1 MSTTR
6 SSSSSSKKR
15 ALVITE
21 QDNDGAPPARR
32 MRPLESIYQA
42 HVQSEL
48 EDLKAALEH
57 ERSLRTLDQRRA
69 KQTQARLERQVQ
81 FAVEE
86 GQEVKSL
93 LEDLREESEVH
104 VAQLREARADAL
116 MQLRECQAQLAQ
128 AELDIAEE
136 HDAVLAREKLN
147 VLQEQLEFKTQEVE
161 ALRERLAEVTKEK
174 LSSLSSEMLKTPT
187 KSDMSAEG
195 EESPA
200 PKEILR
206 ELNKVRI
213 EKAESERKHRQLR
226 RKADEWQQRA
236 NLYVQEREANRVMST

>member
-1 MSTTR
+1 M
-6 SSSSSSKKR
+6 
-15 ALVITE
+15 
-21 QDNDGAPPARR
+21 
-32 MRPLESIYQA
+32 
-42 HVQSEL
+42 
-48 EDLKAALEH
+48 
-57 ERSLRTLDQRRA
+57 
-69 KQTQARLERQVQ
+69 
-81 FAVEE
+81 
-86 GQEVKSL
+86 
-93 LEDLREESEVH
+93 
-104 VAQLREARADAL
+104 
-116 MQLRECQAQLAQ
+116 
-128 AELDIAEE
+128 DIAEE
-136 HDAVLAREKLN
+136 QDAVLAREKLN

-236 NLYVQEREANRVMST
+236 NLYVQERDANRVMST